1 MNAESTRE
9 ALDVAS
15 LAGDILLASGAEI
28 FRVEE
33 TIDRIARAY
42 GVDSSD
48 AFVLSSGIF
57 LTAESGKKQEFARVR
72 HIPLSAA
79 RLDKVTAVNQL
90 SREIEEGLHTPK
102 EAKAWLL
109 DIQRMPEKPK
119 MHQVLASGVGSACFC
134 FLFGGDVVDSM
145 VAFLSG
151 FVLYFYLLY
160 LLLTGRVREI
170 TPKRVLLLLAVA
182 AAVILPWAVLR
193 WQRDGFTFLK
203 AMFQTDVAQRA
214 GLTAEELG
222 TDFYWYLYIEYL
234 FQQPMFAGAM
244 ILCAVSGPLLAGN
257 GRLRREEKADL
268 TGLLLWLIV
277 PVLFFSLIPFKLRWY
292 VYASLTAGAALL
304 GWTVQQLANRFGGK
318 SWKALA
324 CLGVSVALITVCSLD
339 CLSYVRNLNYRQ
351 NYQQMMINAL
361 HRETDAGVHA
371 YVQYGETAD
380 GVHVTRWQDGDRFI
394 AELYGALVCEDGG
407 AAAFEADEG
416 RAVLLIGAGGQE
428 ALTERLSGL
437 YGPALEKGG
446 VMLFTKE
453 TALP

>member
-42 GVDSSD
+42 GVKSSD

-90 SREIEEGLHTPK
+90 SREIEGGLHTPK

-151 FVLYFYLLY
+151 FVLYVYLLR
-160 LLLTGRVREI
+160 GRMSKI
-170 TPKRVLLLLAVA
+170 ATN
-182 AAVILPWAVLR
+182 I
-193 WQRDGFTFLK
+193 
-203 AMFQTDVAQRA
+203 
-214 GLTAEELG
+214 
-222 TDFYWYLYIEYL
+222 
-234 FQQPMFAGAM
+234 
-244 ILCAVSGPLLAGN
+244 SG
-257 GRLRREEKADL
+257 
-268 TGLLLWLIV
+268 
-277 PVLFFSLIPFKLRWY
+277 
-292 VYASLTAGAALL
+292 
-304 GWTVQQLANRFGGK
+304 
-318 SWKALA
+318 
-324 CLGVSVALITVCSLD
+324 
-339 CLSYVRNLNYRQ
+339 
-351 NYQQMMINAL
+351 
-361 HRETDAGVHA
+361 
-371 YVQYGETAD
+371 
-380 GVHVTRWQDGDRFI
+380 
-394 AELYGALVCEDGG
+394 GALVTLIAVFLYQAGIGHHLDKVIIGSIIPLVPG
-407 AAAFEADEG
+407 VNFTNAIRDIADQDYIAG
-416 RAVLLIGAGGQE
+416 SVRMLDALLVTFCIALGVGLIITGYHQLAGGLQ
-428 ALTERLSGL
+428 L
-437 YGPALEKGG
+437 
-446 VMLFTKE
+446 
-453 TALP
+453 